1 VAAVHKR
8 PVHLIGVPIDL
19 GASRRGVDMG
29 PSALRI
35 AGLRERLIR
44 LGYDVTDTGDVPVT
58 IPESAD
64 AGSERARFRDEI
76 AATNRVLAERVE
88 ASLQAA
94 ALPIVLGGDHSLS
107 IGSIAG
113 AASWAAREGDDLG
126 LLWFD
131 AHADMNTTETTIS
144 GNIHGMGLAASLGY
158 GDPVLTELGGLTPK
172 VRSDKVALIGA
183 RDVDPGEREMV
194 SESGIR
200 VFTMREIDEK
210 GIVRVL
216 EEAMAIVRQGT
227 LGFHVSWDMDFVD
240 PNYAPGVGTP
250 VTGGVNYREGHLALE
265 LVSDGG
271 GMVSIDCV
279 ETNPILDDR
288 NRTGTLGMELI
299 LSAMGKSIL

>member
-1 VAAVHKR
+1 VAAVRKR
-8 PVHLIGVPIDL
+8 PIHLIGVPIDL

-35 AGLRERLIR
+35 AGLRGRLIR

-64 AGSERARFRDEI
+64 AGSEQARFRDEI
-76 AATNRVLAERVE
+76 TATNKALAERVQ
-88 ASLQAA
+88 ASLEAG

-172 VRSDKVALIGA
+172 VRPDKVALIGA

-194 SESGIR
+194 RESGIR

-288 NRTGTLGMELI
+288 NRTGTLGMELL

>member
-1 VAAVHKR
+1 MAAVRKR
-8 PVHLIGVPIDL
+8 PIHLIGVPIDL

-35 AGLRERLIR
+35 AGLRGRLIR

-64 AGSERARFRDEI
+64 AGSEQARFRDEI
-76 AATNRVLAERVE
+76 TATNKALAERVQ
-88 ASLQAA
+88 ASLEAG

-172 VRSDKVALIGA
+172 VRPDKVALIGA

-194 SESGIR
+194 RESGIR

-216 EEAMAIVRQGT
+216 EEAMAIVPASGHPSRAASTIGRDT
-227 LGFHVSWDMDFVD
+227 WRSSW
-240 PNYAPGVGTP
+240 
-250 VTGGVNYREGHLALE
+250 
-265 LVSDGG
+265 
-271 GMVSIDCV
+271 
-279 ETNPILDDR
+279 
-288 NRTGTLGMELI
+288 
-299 LSAMGKSIL
+299 

>member
-1 VAAVHKR
+1 
-8 PVHLIGVPIDL
+8 
-19 GASRRGVDMG
+19 MG

-35 AGLRERLIR
+35 AGLCDRLIR
-44 LGYDVTDTGDVPVT
+44 LGYDVTDTGDVAVR

-76 AATNRVLAERVE
+76 ADTNRALAERVA
-88 ASLQAA
+88 ASLEAG

-131 AHADMNTTETTIS
+131 AHADMNTSDTTIS
-144 GNIHGMGLAASLGY
+144 GNIHGMGLA
-158 GDPVLTELGGLTPK
+158 
-172 VRSDKVALIGA
+172 
-183 RDVDPGEREMV
+183 GEREV
-194 SESGIR
+194 VHESGIR

-210 GIVRVL
+210 GIVPVL
-216 EEAMAIVRQGT
+216 EEALAIVRQGT

-250 VTGGVNYREGHLALE
+250 VIGGVNYREGHLALE

-271 GMVSIDCV
+271 GMVSMDCV

-288 NRTGTLGMELI
+288 NRTGALGVELI
-299 LSAMGKSIL
+299 LSALGKSIL

>member
-1 VAAVHKR
+1 MAAVHKR

-35 AGLRERLIR
+35 AGLRGRLIR

-64 AGSERARFRDEI
+64 AGSEQARFRDEI
-76 AATNRVLAERVE
+76 AATNQVLAERVR
-88 ASLQAA
+88 ASLEAG

-131 AHADMNTTETTIS
+131 AHADMHTTETTIS

-172 VRSDKVALIGA
+172 VRPDKVALIGA

-194 SESGIR
+194 RESGVR